1 MLIILAFSI
10 AVGVV
15 SFLLGFNI
23 YLVVA
28 LAASTFVLSWLF
40 SKVSFQ
46 VAIMV
51 FVLAVV
57 SSSLALLVSAGLGW
71 LEPSLKKTFVPLLL
85 TFLSAGA
92 SHMLSHWNEI
102 HFFVAPTGNVKILD
116 SSVIIDGRIADVVE
130 TGFIEGLLVIPRFVL
145 NEVQHIAD
153 SKDPLKKV
161 RGRRGLEILEKL
173 QLKHPHL
180 VKVVDKDYPQIK
192 ETDLKLVMLAKEMK
206 GKILTNDYNLNK
218 VAQLHGIKVLNVN
231 ELAHALKPMFMPGE
245 LITVKIVKPGTEP
258 SQGIAYLE
266 DGTMVVVEGG
276 RDHVDKVVEVIITNV
291 LQTPTGRMFFAKFVR
306 RRR

>member
-1 MLIILAFSI
+1 MLVILLLSALAGLITYLMGFSFPIILGVSAFSF
-10 AVGVV
+10 A
-15 SFLLGFNI
+15 
-23 YLVVA
+23 
-28 LAASTFVLSWLF
+28 LSWFF

-46 VAIMV
+46 TTIMV
-51 FVLAVV
+51 FVLSVAATVM
-57 SSSLALLVSAGLGW
+57 ALLLSVGVGW
-71 LEPSLKKTFVPLLL
+71 LSPDLKKLFFP
-85 TFLSAGA
+85 FLFIFLAAGI
-92 SHMLSHWNEI
+92 SHMISHWNEI

-116 SSVIIDGRIADVVE
+116 SSVIIDGRIADIVE
-130 TGFIEGLLVIPRFVL
+130 TGFIEGMLVIPRFVL

-153 SKDPLKKV
+153 SKDPLKKA

-173 QLKHPHL
+173 QVKNPHL

-218 VAQLHGIKVLNVN
+218 VAQLHGIKVLNIN
-231 ELAHALKPMFMPGE
+231 ELAHALKPMYMPGE
-245 LITVKIVKPGTEP
+245 LITVKIVKTGTEP
-258 SQGIAYLE
+258 SQGIAYLD

-276 RDHVDKVVEVIITNV
+276 RDHVNRTVEAMVTNV

-306 RRR
+306 RRK